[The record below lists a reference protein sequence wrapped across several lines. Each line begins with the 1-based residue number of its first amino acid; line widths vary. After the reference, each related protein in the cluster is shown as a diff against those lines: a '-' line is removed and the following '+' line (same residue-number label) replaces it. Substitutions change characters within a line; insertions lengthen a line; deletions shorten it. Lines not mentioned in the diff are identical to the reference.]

1 VGHRFKTLY
10 LILGSLVLNYPVG
23 HHVRN
28 TSPQY
33 HQTYVAIVAMAQ
45 TLHPLPHPGLSVY
58 PGFTATK
65 PETFLAKC
73 RNAWSDRASYL
84 ISYSSPNG
92 KPLNPFMEIVE
103 EKRNNIS
110 FKTMNGQEV
119 MRIIKQ
125 EHTWSGAEYHG
136 MRGEGN
142 EVWHLQLKGNWSTE
156 YRTLCAKYS
165 VGCMLRYMQIYNCT
179 ARRRRINLLWRTNF
193 SAPTKGCC

>member
-1 VGHRFKTLY
+1 
-10 LILGSLVLNYPVG
+10 
-23 HHVRN
+23 
-28 TSPQY
+28 
-33 HQTYVAIVAMAQ
+33 MAQ
-45 TLHPLPHPGLSVY
+45 TLHPLPQPGLSIY

-103 EKRNNIS
+103 EKKNNIS
-110 FKTMNGQEV
+110 FKAMNGQEV

-142 EVWHLQLKGNWSTE
+142 EVWHLQLKGSWSTE
-156 YRTLCAKYS
+156 YHLQLYGEAEANQLVVENKLLGADKALGVAWIRTDKQKQDEKAA
-165 VGCMLRYMQIYNCT
+165 I
-179 ARRRRINLLWRTNF
+179 
-193 SAPTKGCC
+193 SAAA

>member
-1 VGHRFKTLY
+1 MALF
-10 LILGSLVLNYPVG
+10 IIPGSLVRIYPVG
-23 HHVRN
+23 HHICS
-28 TSPQY
+28 TSSQ
-33 HQTYVAIVAMAQ
+33 HHETYVAIVAMAQ
-45 TLHPLPHPGLSVY
+45 TLQPLPQPGLCVY

-65 PETFLAKC
+65 PETFVAKC

-84 ISYSSPNG
+84 ISYSSPVG
-92 KPLNPFMEIVE
+92 KPLNPFIEIVE

-125 EHTWSGAEYHG
+125 EHTWSGPEYHG

-142 EVWHLQLKGNWSTE
+142 EVWHLQLKGSWSTE
-156 YRTLCAKYS
+156 YRTPCAEYFVS
-165 VGCMLRYMQIYNCT
+165 CVLIYMQNCNCT
-179 ARRRRINLLWRTNF
+179 ARRKRINLLWRTKF